1 MGILAIPAKI
11 QGRFW
16 PILIVLVAGRYS
28 SIWPDSGQIS
38 PVRRESEEEKK
49 KKKLR
54 CDTDARATVS
64 DSGAAPS
71 QPRPCFPVKHPH
83 WWSHKFSYLA
93 SQKSILSSHFTKHS
107 TSVVLFWH
115 QQNKII

>member
-1 MGILAIPAKI
+1 MGILAVPAKI

-16 PILIVLVAGRYS
+16 PILIVSVAGRYS
-28 SIWPDSGQIS
+28 LIWPIWPDSGQIS

-71 QPRPCFPVKHPH
+71 QPCPCFPVKHPH

-93 SQKSILSSHFTKHS
+93 SQKSILSILSSHFTKHS
-107 TSVVLFWH
+107 TLVVLF
-115 QQNKII
+115 